1 MTTSEN
7 SSGSVC
13 DLNLAALPKGREDI
27 ARLIVKAFADAGFG
41 KPQQLAA
48 LANAIEESNLE
59 ADAVS
64 LPEQA
69 VGLFQLNMAHGLGTG
84 HTTAELKDPATNVN
98 LILSEAAKVGAFK
111 RATSLEDAVSVF
123 VRHIARP
130 ANPEA
135 AVARRLKI
143 AERIGSVG

>member
-13 DLNLAALPKGREDI
+13 DLILAALPKGREDI
-27 ARLIVKAFADAGFG
+27 ARMMVKAFADAAYC

-59 ADAVS
+59 PDAVS

-69 VGLFQLNMAHGLGTG
+69 VGLFQLNMAHGLGHG
-84 HTTAELKDPATNVN
+84 HTTAELKDPSTNVN
-98 LILSEAAKVGAFK
+98 LILSEAAKVGGN
-111 RATSLEDAVSVF
+111 DVS
-123 VRHIARP
+123 
-130 ANPEA
+130 
-135 AVARRLKI
+135 
-143 AERIGSVG
+143 